1 MNVAQG
7 MVVPISIQHLL
18 RYVDI
23 DELFARTKIWYQGI
37 STFWLGNRCYSLFCV
52 GSFECT
58 EHNFVKASLFI

>member
-7 MVVPISIQHLL
+7 MVVPIAIQYLL

-23 DELFARTKIWYQGI
+23 DVVVSWAIKLYHGM
-37 STFWLGNRCYSLFCV
+37 STFRLGNRCYSLFCV